1 MFCYGNIFEKF
12 LNVLV
17 KRCLDFLILL
27 RVLCIIKSICSFFF
41 WVCGQIFFYIMCGI
55 NYKFFEELRI
65 VLKCG
70 SSVVVSEKLI
80 VKEIKEIGK

>member
-27 RVLCIIKSICSFFF
+27 GVLCIIKSICSFFF
-41 WVCGQIFFYIMCGI
+41 GFVDRYFFILCV
-55 NYKFFEELRI
+55 E
-65 VLKCG
+65 
-70 SSVVVSEKLI
+70 
-80 VKEIKEIGK
+80 